1 MKETYARSYRELYEC
16 HWWWRARE
24 RFLVDQLRR
33 ELKPGTAG
41 RVLDVGCGDGL
52 FFEKLSE
59 FGEVDGVELDR
70 DVIRSAAQHS
80 RRIHV
85 GPFDQTFSP
94 NYRYSAILMLDVLE
108 HLHDPANA
116 LRHALA
122 LLEADGKLIVT
133 VPAFNLL
140 WTNHDDINEH
150 LYTRRIVGFGIQ
162 AGTVDGRT
170 LCRMFNHAIRGRSR
184 PTRLSSD
191 HDPLYRFHHWRANL
205 RVLQVTE
212 VKSVPSVPLSHPFVE
227 RLIGTRRRECVDQ
240 LLFWSASDLADTLV
254 AFQDFYNAHRAH
266 ASLDG
271 RTPVPIRKDVARL
284 DRYRWDAHCRGLYQ
298 TPIAA

>member
-150 LYTRRIVGFGIQ
+150 LVRYTKKSLRDL
-162 AGTVDGRT
+162 AGRT
-170 LCRMFNHAIRGRSR
+170 DFHIDRCRYFFFWLFPAKLMMRLAEAILCSSPRPSRVPPSFVNTMLIQLSRLEELVLGRLPIPLGSSLLAIGHRNS
-184 PTRLSSD
+184 TSS
-191 HDPLYRFHHWRANL
+191 
-205 RVLQVTE
+205 
-212 VKSVPSVPLSHPFVE
+212 
-227 RLIGTRRRECVDQ
+227 
-240 LLFWSASDLADTLV
+240 SA
-254 AFQDFYNAHRAH
+254 
-266 ASLDG
+266 
-271 RTPVPIRKDVARL
+271 
-284 DRYRWDAHCRGLYQ
+284 
-298 TPIAA
+298 